1 MNMEYTHISFQ
12 GVSVRV
18 PSARIDGKTIVVTG
32 KWIKSAEIKD
42 EDWQE
47 GELVRDPAL
56 FIAELR
62 DFTGAKTDL
71 FTFGQKIT
79 DPIRHFPYHCEW
91 QSIAAIPI
99 PSFNAW
105 WESLCS
111 DARKDVRRAAKRGVT
126 VRAVPFTDEF
136 VRSIKTIYDETPI
149 RQGRTFWHYKKD
161 VETVRVENETYSD
174 RSDFLGAFCG
184 DELIG
189 FAKIVYVG
197 SVARLMQ
204 IIGKDEH
211 RDKRPMNALIAKA
224 VEIACAK
231 GYTHLTYG
239 KYRYPQGI
247 DGITAFKHRNGF
259 QEFLIPRYYV
269 PLTAKGR
276 FALSAGLHHGLSA
289 WLPGPLR
296 RFLRSVRATILH
308 HLVEPRRGS

>member
-47 GELVRDPAL
+47 GELVQDPAL

-62 DFTGAKTDL
+62 DFTGAKADL

-111 DARKDVRRAAKRGVT
+111 DARKDVRRAAK
-126 VRAVPFTDEF
+126 
-136 VRSIKTIYDETPI
+136 
-149 RQGRTFWHYKKD
+149 
-161 VETVRVENETYSD
+161 
-174 RSDFLGAFCG
+174 
-184 DELIG
+184 
-189 FAKIVYVG
+189 
-197 SVARLMQ
+197 
-204 IIGKDEH
+204 
-211 RDKRPMNALIAKA
+211 
-224 VEIACAK
+224 
-231 GYTHLTYG
+231 
-239 KYRYPQGI
+239 
-247 DGITAFKHRNGF
+247 
-259 QEFLIPRYYV
+259 
-269 PLTAKGR
+269 
-276 FALSAGLHHGLSA
+276 
-289 WLPGPLR
+289 
-296 RFLRSVRATILH
+296 
-308 HLVEPRRGS
+308 